1 MDLRKYLV
9 QVNRLIT
16 PRKISLRSRNRY
28 QPKGNLGVMPENPAR
43 CLYLEPLWRY
53 GRIFGTMLVECT
65 GVSRHFLIQNG
76 NIENSVNRWKTNSFA
91 WNSASWCISTHFL
104 WFSWNFSKI
113 LKFSPP
119 CVGESNFRILAIW
132 SSARESSQHFILR
145 NTHICKL
152 HPNSFNLSGQTLF

>member
-16 PRKISLRSRNRY
+16 PRKISLRSCNRY
-28 QPKGNLGVMPENPAR
+28 QPKGNLGVLPENPAR

-76 NIENSVNRWKTNSFA
+76 NIENSVNR
-91 WNSASWCISTHFL
+91 
-104 WFSWNFSKI
+104 
-113 LKFSPP
+113 
-119 CVGESNFRILAIW
+119 
-132 SSARESSQHFILR
+132 
-145 NTHICKL
+145 
-152 HPNSFNLSGQTLF
+152 